1 MPSCICQD
9 MGVLSSR
16 FQLMM
21 GRNSNVFQAGRG
33 PLTTKGRQIIGFGAY
48 HPPPGP
54 WARPVPTSPVRT
66 YLLQAMYVFLLH
78 GTVDNIIYIY
88 LSLWNVTL
96 CVPEKQKRK
105 MQTCGSGTSTSTSGV
120 LQVWPWSNLMIKRW
134 RARSGGVTSH
144 YYVPLLSAESL
155 CACGE

>member
-1 MPSCICQD
+1 VASLSLAACPKSLSVVTDTKYTHVVFVSDQPSDLSVVLKYAQLHLS
-9 MGVLSSR
+9 GYGRFLSSH

-78 GTVDNIIYIY
+78 GTVDNIIS
-88 LSLWNVTL
+88 LSLSLECDPV
-96 CVPEKQKRK
+96 
-105 MQTCGSGTSTSTSGV
+105 
-120 LQVWPWSNLMIKRW
+120 
-134 RARSGGVTSH
+134 RS
-144 YYVPLLSAESL
+144 
-155 CACGE
+155 